1 MPSPTHVLIT
11 GAQGQLG
18 QSFSYL
24 HGLAEQGHR
33 ITLLGHQ
40 ELDIT
45 DAHSIAQAL
54 DQHRPDILINAAAYT
69 AVDRAESEP
78 ERAYLVN
85 GTGPGLVAQACARSD
100 TQLIHV
106 STDYVFDGQSEQAY
120 AENAPTS
127 PVSVYGCSKL
137 AGEQRVLEALPEAVI
152 LRTSWVFSQFG
163 NNFLKTMLRLGQE
176 QPELRIVADQ
186 LGGPS
191 YAVHIARTLLMLA
204 QRMQES
210 PKAPQEARTD
220 IDVTPVSRPAGIY
233 HFAGD
238 PIVSW
243 YEFAQEIFK
252 QAQEH
257 GLIQNAPRLT
267 PISTSQYPTPACR
280 PAQSGLQQD
289 RLNALL
295 GDDQITRSWRQGIKQ
310 SLLHLQI
317 PAS

>member
-24 HGLAEQGHR
+24 HELAEQEHR
-33 ITLLGHQ
+33 VTLLGHQ

-85 GTGPGLVAQACARSD
+85 GTGPGLVAQACARSG

-127 PVSVYGCSKL
+127 PVSVYGHSKL

-176 QPELRIVADQ
+176 RPELRIVADQ
-186 LGGPS
+186 FGGPS
-191 YAVHIARTLLMLA
+191 YAVHIAQVLLALA
-204 QRMQES
+204 SRMQTS
-210 PKAPQEARTD
+210 TAPATLAAAAPATSTD
-220 IDVTPVSRPAGIY
+220 RPVGIY

-295 GDDQITRSWRQGIKQ
+295 GDDQIARSWRQGIKQ
-310 SLLHLQI
+310 SLLHLQT